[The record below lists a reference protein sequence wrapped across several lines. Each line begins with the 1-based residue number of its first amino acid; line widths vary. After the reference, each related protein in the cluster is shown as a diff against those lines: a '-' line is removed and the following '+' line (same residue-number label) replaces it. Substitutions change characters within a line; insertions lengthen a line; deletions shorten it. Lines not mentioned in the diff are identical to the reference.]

1 MEANAKVKFIRMSPR
16 KMRIVADLVRG
27 LTVEKSL
34 AQLKF
39 INKKAAKPIEKLIES
54 AAANAEHNLE
64 IKQDNLYLKTI
75 TVDDGPT
82 LDRWMPRAHGRATP
96 IRKRTS
102 HVEVILSEIKEGN
115 KKEVK
120 KQKIEAPIKLGSQPE
135 KENKVEVDKSEK
147 SKEIAE
153 DIKSEKGKTID
164 DPRQEGKGGH
174 SKVEG
179 GTKGFAK
186 KVFRRKSG

>member
-1 MEANAKVKFIRMSPR
+1 MEVSANIKFLRISPR
-16 KMRIVADLVRG
+16 KIRVVADAVRG
-27 LTVEKSL
+27 MTVEQAL

-39 INKKAAKPIEKLIES
+39 INKKAVKPVEKLIKS
-54 AAANAEHNLE
+54 AVANAEHNLE
-64 IKQDNLYLKTI
+64 IAQDNLLLKTI

-102 HVEVILSEIKEGN
+102 HVKVILAEIKESA
-115 KKEVK
+115 KKEIK
-120 KQKIEAPIKLGSQPE
+120 KQKIDAPVKLGSQPE
-135 KENKVEVDKSEK
+135 KENKVEVEKSET
-147 SKEIAE
+147 SKEVDKKTE
-153 DIKSEKGKTID
+153 TEKGKVTE

-174 SKVEG
+174 TRIEG
-179 GTKGFAK
+179 GAKGFAK